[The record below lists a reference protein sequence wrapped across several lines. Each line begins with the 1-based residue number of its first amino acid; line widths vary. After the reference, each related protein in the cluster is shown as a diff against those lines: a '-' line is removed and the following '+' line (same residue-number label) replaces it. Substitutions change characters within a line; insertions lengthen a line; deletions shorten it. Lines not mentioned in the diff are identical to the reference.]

1 MEITPLSLPDL
12 KLVTP
17 RVFRDHRGFFLE
29 TYQEARY
36 EAAGISAR
44 FVQDNHARSTRGTLR
59 GLHYQAF
66 PGQAKLV
73 RAVLGRVFDV
83 AVDIRTG
90 SPTFGKW
97 VGVELD
103 AETHQQLFIPVGFAH
118 GYAVLSEVAEV
129 EYKVTSYYDPAQ
141 ELSIRWNDPEIG
153 VAWPVAEPVL
163 SPRDEAAES
172 FASFRARVG
181 R

>member
-1 MEITPLSLPDL
+1 ML
-12 KLVTP
+12 
-17 RVFRDHRGFFLE
+17 FRS
-29 TYQEARY
+29 YQEARY

-59 GLHYQAF
+59 GLHYQAI

-73 RAVLGRVFDV
+73 RVVLGRVFDV

-129 EYKVTSYYDPAQ
+129 EYKVTSYYDAAQ

>member
-1 MEITPLSLPDL
+1 VDVTPLSLPDL

-59 GLHYQAF
+59 GLHYQAV

-83 AVDIRTG
+83 AVDIRPG

-97 VGVELD
+97 AGVELD

-129 EYKVTSYYDPAQ
+129 EYKVTSYYDAAQ
-141 ELSIRWNDPEIG
+141 ELSIRWNDPELG

-172 FASFRARVG
+172 FTSFRARVG

>member
-1 MEITPLSLPDL
+1 VDVTPLSLPDL

-59 GLHYQAF
+59 GLHYQAI

-73 RAVLGRVFDV
+73 RVVLGRVFDV

-129 EYKVTSYYDPAQ
+129 EYKVTSYYDAAQ